1 MQFYYAAF
9 LFQQD
14 NVLTELYHYANP
26 NDVADKPKDF
36 EATILVRN
44 YLLACNNIFERG
56 LLSNTKITS
65 SDLTTLHNIEAGYQY
80 FEDWWE
86 RLNASGDFQPQSS
99 AERRFISWQTWDLLR
114 ITVYGFTELVKRFL
128 QDNSGYYMY
137 PLKANGSAA
146 ETLFSQFKFET
157 NSKLSSVNYA
167 SARSRVLMKK
177 DIHGSTKAAH
187 GCRETPLSG
196 QVTPEAGCSRWG
208 TFDECTTFFQL
219 SLASAVLMQSTN
231 VFPVLFLMSPFQSA
245 LGLPCL
251 LLPSTIP
258 CILCALVF
266 LVFCSHVQATV
277 ASFFEQC
284 AKAAHILL
292 FYLVFPA

>member
-1 MQFYYAAF
+1 MSSSITAF

-14 NVLTELYHYANP
+14 NVLTELYDYANP
-26 NDVADKPKDF
+26 HDVADKPKDF

-56 LLSNTKITS
+56 LLSNTKISS
-65 SDLTTLHNIEAGYQY
+65 SDLTALHNIEAGYQF

-114 ITVYGFTELVKRFL
+114 ITVYGFTGLVKRFL
-128 QDNSGYYMY
+128 QDNSDYYIY
-137 PLKANGSAA
+137 PLKANDSAA

-177 DIHGSTKAAH
+177 DIHGSAKAAH
-187 GCRETPLSG
+187 GYRETPLYIKDKKLRRKCYKKS
-196 QVTPEAGCSRWG
+196 S
-208 TFDECTTFFQL
+208 
-219 SLASAVLMQSTN
+219 
-231 VFPVLFLMSPFQSA
+231 
-245 LGLPCL
+245 
-251 LLPSTIP
+251 
-258 CILCALVF
+258 
-266 LVFCSHVQATV
+266 
-277 ASFFEQC
+277 
-284 AKAAHILL
+284 
-292 FYLVFPA
+292 